1 MPAALNR
8 AQHHP
13 ESMWPRR
20 HCSSSATRGTS
31 QRCRSNDGIAVEQS
45 QHSVPPTEC
54 WDYSAE
60 RCRGALERGGVP
72 KRRRRP
78 SARNEPFVTLLPGV
92 EMQPAMTAVAIQLY
106 RFARL
111 LPPTLQEY
119 STTPLV
125 FLACCYQR
133 PNVSKNALVRSHRD
147 GRSGLT
153 DTSVTSTS
161 MSQSP
166 LSNRGSRCASNTR
179 GISR

>member
-13 ESMWPRR
+13 DSMRPQR

-72 KRRRRP
+72 KRRRHP
-78 SARNEPFVTLLPGV
+78 SSRHEPFVLCTFDRDRNATSLQRYKGLEAHTLAVSTVSRHVQTACPDTVDTHTQGYVSSLSPQIQAHAALGLPF
-92 EMQPAMTAVAIQLY
+92 TC
-106 RFARL
+106 
-111 LPPTLQEY
+111 
-119 STTPLV
+119 PL
-125 FLACCYQR
+125 
-133 PNVSKNALVRSHRD
+133 KNAWHDLWQANSCRR
-147 GRSGLT
+147 GL
-153 DTSVTSTS
+153 
-161 MSQSP
+161 QGGP
-166 LSNRGSRCASNTR
+166 AARA
-179 GISR
+179 